1 MTDSDRPRTSK
12 LQFTKEETE
21 PQEAPVTA
29 SKERKMMQK
38 SKPAQAKSKSA
49 PESVLAS
56 DGKASPSLVGSA
68 TVGTGAVA
76 SRRIPQPPTD
86 AGLTHAEK
94 VREHLRNSPEALRK
108 FMKQATVNG
117 DHAIIVDPEGEDL
130 LKPEAFQS
138 SGPSVKE
145 KPPPDKGKVS
155 AQAKAAAK
163 TFSAKSAPATS
174 ASAAAETVKEG
185 APKAAPRLKFDE
197 GVKKTPSKL
206 KHPSTVMRTINTEI
220 HRTAARANQDENVA
234 AEASLKMEKG
244 VETAL
249 KEGEHSFHAHKLR
262 TARKAE
268 KKQDEANIRLL
279 QKSRDAENPTFTS
292 NPYSRWQ
299 QKRAIR
305 KEYAAA
311 KAGKKTSTV
320 NSTRKKAEKAVEDTK
335 TVIAKVVNSIRR
347 RPSKM
352 ILLGLLGGML
362 LLVMGAVQSCTP
374 LAQSVL
380 ESVVIG
386 TYPATEDD
394 VRAAERAYLAK
405 EQELK
410 YEMDHYQ
417 EVHPGYDEYHVD
429 QEEIWHNPYVLIAII
444 SAYYDGQEWD
454 MDKAM
459 PVINKYFD
467 LQYIVT
473 EEVVTETRYRTETQS
488 GTHWVTDPDTGESRL
503 ESYTYDEEVPYEYT
517 ICNVT
522 LENYDLSHTPVISMS
537 HHTMG
542 MYALYMATHGNMEG
556 IFHGKYA
563 VPLKDPYIYD
573 IPQETLDADPIFA
586 RLMEEANKY
595 VGYPYV
601 WGGSSPET
609 SFDCSGFVSYVYTNS
624 GVYNTGRLGARGLH
638 SLCRTVTEEEA
649 HPGVDVLGRFEVGRI
664 VRADLRQVR
673 KVRRQGQPGR
683 IDSFRGVIPAPVGM
697 KGAVA
702 PHVGSHAVEHREKRL
717 AGSAVRAVV
726 GSRLVTFVPA
736 GTVVPGGVVMGFVVV
751 GTVVACI
758 PQQLREEDV
767 SGRIERIRMEI
778 HAVGGG
784 IAARDQRRPG
794 GGTLGCRSPGVT
806 ETDAVGGE
814 RIDHGRVHLGIA
826 ITTEQI
832 PTGVLESQPED
843 IGAVGRRRGV
853 QGRCEGR
860 PGRQH
865 QGCRQPGIQPRR
877 FTIHNRDC
885 SCLRVQ
891 GWTGSPSGGS
901 GTARA
906 CPRRSSFRRYI
917 GRRRRTGAWTRK
929 AGVRA

>member
-1 MTDSDRPRTSK
+1 MTDSDRPHTSK

-29 SKERKMMQK
+29 SKERKVMQK
-38 SKPAQAKSKSA
+38 SKPAQTKVKSA
-49 PESVLAS
+49 PESVLTA

-76 SRRIPQPPTD
+76 SRRIPQPSTD
-86 AGLTHAEK
+86 AELRHAER

-108 FMKQATVNG
+108 YMKQATLNG

-130 LKPEAFQS
+130 LKPEAFRS
-138 SGPSVKE
+138 SGSSVKE

-155 AQAKAAAK
+155 AQAKTAAK
-163 TFSAKSAPATS
+163 SFSAKNAPATG
-174 ASAAAETVKEG
+174 ASAAAETVKKG

-320 NSTRKKAEKAVEDTK
+320 NSTRKKAEEAVEDTK

-488 GTHWVTDPDTGESRL
+488 GTRWVTDPDTGESRL

-638 SLCRTVTEEEA
+638 SLCRTVTEDEVK
-649 HPGVDVLGRFEVGRI
+649 PGDLVFFAGTMGEKVDGITHVGI
-664 VRADLRQVR
+664 YVGNHHMIHCGSPCGYADLN
-673 KVRRQGQPGR
+673 
-683 IDSFRGVIPAPVGM
+683 DSYW
-697 KGAVA
+697 
-702 PHVGSHAVEHREKRL
+702 
-717 AGSAVRAVV
+717 
-726 GSRLVTFVPA
+726 
-736 GTVVPGGVVMGFVVV
+736 
-751 GTVVACI
+751 
-758 PQQLREEDV
+758 QQHFF
-767 SGRIERIRMEI
+767 SY
-778 HAVGGG
+778 
-784 IAARDQRRPG
+784 
-794 GGTLGCRSPGVT
+794 
-806 ETDAVGGE
+806 
-814 RIDHGRVHLGIA
+814 GRV
-826 ITTEQI
+826 
-832 PTGVLESQPED
+832 P
-843 IGAVGRRRGV
+843 
-853 QGRCEGR
+853 
-860 PGRQH
+860 
-865 QGCRQPGIQPRR
+865 
-877 FTIHNRDC
+877 
-885 SCLRVQ
+885 
-891 GWTGSPSGGS
+891 
-901 GTARA
+901 
-906 CPRRSSFRRYI
+906 Y
-917 GRRRRTGAWTRK
+917 
-929 AGVRA
+929 